1 MPKRRSVTLTDEQK
15 EAIALLPDKKK
26 VQLLH
31 RLIRKEPKL
40 VDQIQYQYVE
50 LGETQELR
58 REDVEEQIQE
68 VMQEIYV
75 DDMKPLSW
83 WLGYLRGMSG
93 KISWHAQVTK
103 DVYGEVYLNLLMIT
117 RTLAQLDAINS
128 HAAAAPSYG
137 RGGVDHFSMRKV
149 SEYCYARARKLVKL
163 MSRVHEDLWLEL
175 RPMWQQIADHLSGL
189 DEEEM
194 YVGEYVEVQQ
204 LLADVE
210 ELL

>member
-15 EAIALLPDKKK
+15 EAIRLLPDKKK
-26 VQLLH
+26 IQLLH
-31 RLIRKEPKL
+31 RLVRKEPKL

-50 LGETQELR
+50 MQETQELR
-58 REDVEEQIQE
+58 REDVQEQLEE

-75 DDMKPLSW
+75 DDSKPLSW

-93 KISWHAQVTK
+93 KISWHSQVTK

-117 RTLAQLDAINS
+117 RCLAQLDGIKSQTVKVPA
-128 HAAAAPSYG
+128 YG
-137 RGGVDHFSMRKV
+137 RGGIDHFSMRKV
-149 SEYCYARARKLVKL
+149 SEYCYARSRKLCKL
-163 MSRVHEDLWLEL
+163 MTRVHEDLWLEL
-175 RPMWQQIADHLSGL
+175 RPMWEQIAEHLRGL
-189 DEEEM
+189 DLDEM
-194 YVGEYVEVQQ
+194 YADEQSEVEQ